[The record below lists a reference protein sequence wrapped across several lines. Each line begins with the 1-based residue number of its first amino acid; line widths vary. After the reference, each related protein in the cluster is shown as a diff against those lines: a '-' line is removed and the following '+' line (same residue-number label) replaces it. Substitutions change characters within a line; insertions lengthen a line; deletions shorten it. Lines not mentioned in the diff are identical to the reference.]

1 MVGSPIG
8 STKNNHINYST
19 PDTTMLLRDKIKDEP
34 GFQYVVDNLQ
44 IMSSAARRQLL
55 DTPWQTDGA
64 SIEREYDNIARVA
77 DLLRDPEAQRP
88 MAVIRHKLMELH
100 DIATT
105 LGNLI
110 HHMRMTE
117 VELFEIKQLSL
128 LCIEADKAA
137 RQLHIESMLAI
148 PSLQLVFDL
157 LDPDHTGIANFYI
170 YDSYHPQLGPLRR
183 ELKQQQAYLDAHER
197 EMTEDQIARQNALV
211 GDLFGRQEALQ
222 QQIVAQLSDRLQPM
236 GQLLLDALGRMAYTD
251 ILIAKAE
258 QSIDWQ
264 LCRPEISRQGTAY
277 EGLFNARLRSRNGE
291 LGIRYQPIDIRLQQ
305 GVCLIT
311 GANMA
316 GKTVVLKTVGVA
328 QLMVQFGMYAPA
340 ARASVQLVDDV
351 VFCIGDEQNEM
362 NGLSSFASEIIKI
375 SSTLR
380 YAERA
385 HLLVLIDEPARTTNP
400 IEGKAIV
407 QAIGSILDSR
417 PSLTL
422 ITTHYSYLG
431 LGCRRLRVKGFDE
444 SLSHQS
450 LSADTINQ
458 FMDYALVEEQSEEVP
473 HEALRIA
480 TILGCDSQMLDEAQR
495 FLDANNS

>member
-1 MVGSPIG
+1 
-8 STKNNHINYST
+8 
-19 PDTTMLLRDKIKDEP
+19 MLLRDKIKDEP
-34 GFQYVVDNLQ
+34 AFQYVVDNLQ
-44 IMSSAARRQLL
+44 LMSSAGRRQLL
-55 DTPWQTDGA
+55 DTPWSTDA
-64 SIEREYDNIARVA
+64 DQIVREHDNIARII
-77 DLLRDPEAQRP
+77 DLFCDPEAQKP

-105 LGNLI
+105 LGNLV

-117 VELFEIKQLSL
+117 VELFEIKQLAL
-128 LCIEADKAA
+128 LCIEARKAA
-137 RQLHIESMLAI
+137 QQLHIDSMLSI
-148 PSLQLVFDL
+148 PSLQHVFDM

-183 ELKQQQAYLDAHER
+183 ELKQQQALLDAHQR
-197 EMTEDQIARQNALV
+197 EMTDEQLAQHNSLISE
-211 GDLFGRQEALQ
+211 LFGRQESLQ
-222 QQIVAQLSDRLQPM
+222 QQVVVQLSDRLQPF
-236 GQLLLDALGRMAYTD
+236 GQQLLDALGRMAYAD

-258 QSIDWQ
+258 QSIEWQ
-264 LCRPEISRQGTAY
+264 LCRPVVARQGTSY
-277 EGLFNARLRSRNGE
+277 TGLFNARLRRRNNE
-291 LGIRYQPIDIRLQQ
+291 LGIRYQPIDIRIQQ

-340 ARASVQLVDDV
+340 EQASVQLVDDV

-375 SSTLR
+375 SRTLQ
-380 YAERA
+380 YAEQA
-385 HLLVLIDEPARTTNP
+385 QILILIDEPARTTNP

-407 QAIGSILDSR
+407 QAIGHILDGR

-431 LGCRRLRVKGFDE
+431 LRCRRLRVKGFDE
-444 SLSHQS
+444 SLSRQS
-450 LSADTINQ
+450 LTADTINQ
-458 FMDYALVEEQSEEVP
+458 FMDYALIEEQSEEVP

-480 TILGCDSQMLDEAQR
+480 TILGCDSQMLAEAQR
-495 FLDANNS
+495 FLENNNG